1 MYCYFF
7 LSYDIFKKKERKRKI
22 LYVLFLLIWVVVDLG
37 DYGDK
42 RYMYDYV
49 VVFVLEC
56 IVIWG
61 EIVI

>member
-1 MYCYFF
+1 MIFLKKREKYYMYC
-7 LSYDIFKKKERKRKI
+7 
-22 LYVLFLLIWVVVDLG
+22 FLLIWVVVDLG

-49 VVFVLEC
+49 VVFVLEW